1 MFFIVGARPRAEVL
15 RTLTMVC
22 WSCQQAAAHRL
33 TRLSNHI
40 TLFFIPLIPLGTKYE
55 LQCLLCGVS
64 QSLTRDGADDI
75 LALPEATAGAT

>member
-40 TLFFIPLIPLGTKYE
+40 TLFFIPLIPLGTKHE

-64 QSLTRDGADDI
+64 QHLTPESVGDV
-75 LALPEATAGAT
+75 LAAPVTTAGSH